1 MKKLSKLLVL
11 MALILSLTLV
21 MASCDFFGNKD
32 TTQSGDNTNE
42 PPTPVQPLTPS
53 EGLDFEDRGVYYA
66 VVGLGTCTDKT
77 VVIPDTYYDKPVKV
91 IGTEAFSD
99 GMNSKEDTTAKT
111 IIIPN
116 SVVAIE
122 EYAFGGEYVE
132 SVSISASV
140 SSIGKY
146 AFAGAIDLKSINV
159 DEDNKNYKSV
169 NGNLYSKDGK
179 EFIAYAAG
187 KTDTVFAIEPG
198 VERIED
204 GAVLCAFNLQDITIP
219 EGVTSIGEY
228 AFAYCV
234 GATNLVVP
242 DSVTDCSASFFTGYS
257 DSMLQTVK
265 LGKGFSV
272 QSKGQYDEWTNVYE
286 WFDFIFGDLQYLKS
300 IEISEEN
307 AEYKSIDGVV
317 YSKDGKTLIKYPNGK
332 TNSRF
337 TIPADVEKICS
348 YAFSKVMHLTSLTFN
363 TNIKEIE
370 QSALGECWQLEGTIP
385 DWVLEIQPI
394 LFDGGDENGSDPTPT
409 PPPVDTPSPDTITPK
424 YELVNNSYY
433 IVTGYEGNNFDDT
446 LGEIYIKIPSEYN
459 GKSVKKI
466 ADGAFKGL
474 TINENC
480 YVKLLI
486 DEGVSSIGAEAF
498 AFTGQGYFEIPSTV
512 TSIGEKAFVG
522 WMAKPSISESN
533 SVYSAY
539 GECILSK
546 DGTKLIFCTTAC
558 RSQYLHIPET
568 VKEICEY
575 AFAGCNGYTDI
586 YIPDHVE
593 KIAKNAFD
601 NSYTLASVYIGGN
614 AKFES
619 LDWLYCSEFIVDIA
633 VSANNE
639 YYMAIDGNLYTK
651 DGKTLIRYASGNYNS
666 TFAVPDGVEVIGE
679 KAFAY
684 AVNLR
689 SITIPDSVHTI
700 GENAFIGCNKALE
713 ACIPNTVVN
722 LPTQLFGDE

>member
-11 MALILSLTLV
+11 LALVLSLTLAL
-21 MASCDFFGNKD
+21 ASCDFLGSKEETLLPD
-32 TTQSGDNTNE
+32 DNSTPE
-42 PPTPVQPLTPS
+42 PPSESDPLTPS

-66 VVGLGTCTDKT
+66 VIGLGACTDKT

-91 IGTEAFSD
+91 IGKEAFSD

-122 EYAFGGEYVE
+122 EGAFGEYVE

-179 EFIAYAAG
+179 VFIAYAAG

-204 GAVLCAFNLQDITIP
+204 GAVLYAFNLQDITIP

-242 DSVTDCSASFFTGYS
+242 DSVTDCSASFFTGYI

-272 QSKGQYDEWTNVYE
+272 QSEGQYDKLTNVYE
-286 WFDFIFGDLQYLKS
+286 WFDIVFGDCQYLKS

-348 YAFSKVMHLTSLTFN
+348 YAFRKVMHLTSLTFN

-370 QSALGECWQLEGTIP
+370 QSALGECRQLEGTIP
-385 DWVLEIQPI
+385 DWVLKIQPD
-394 LFDGGDENGSDPTPT
+394 LFYGGIDEPIPSL
-409 PPPVDTPSPDTITPK
+409 PVPDISLK
-424 YELVNNSYY
+424 YELVNNYY
-433 IVTGYEGNNFDDT
+433 VVVGYESDYTNA
-446 LGEIYIKIPSEYN
+446 ESIYISIPSEYN
-459 GKSVKKI
+459 GKPVKKI

-474 TINENC
+474 TKNENC
-480 YVKLLI
+480 FIEVLI
-486 DEGVSSIGAEAF
+486 DEGVTSIGAEAF
-498 AFTGQGYFEIPSTV
+498 AFVGQGYFEIPSTV

-533 SVYSAY
+533 SVYSTDGAY
-539 GECILSK
+539 ILSK
-546 DGTKLIFCTTAC
+546 DGTKLIFCTIAC
-558 RSQYLHIPET
+558 SLQDLYIPET

-601 NSYTLASVYIGGN
+601 NSYTLERVYIGAN

-619 LDWLYCSEFIVDIA
+619 FDWLYCSEFIVDIE

-666 TFAVPDGVEVIGE
+666 TFAIPSDVEVIGE

-689 SITIPDSVHTI
+689 SVTIPESVHTI

-713 ACIPNTVVN
+713 ACIPNTVAN